1 MRRGAEIFRF
11 RVFGVAES
19 QRAYVKIEV
28 LILALARAG
37 RYPTFVLF
45 AANIPRVVEPFGAG
59 ALAGK
64 YPVAGAASFFQ
75 EQISFSDPV
84 PGTICRSETRTFH
97 GKWSRRA
104 FRQCGSRIRAN
115 CEDDF
120 LRGAQKKIF
129 CGHHWGRRGVL
140 RFRIPWP

>member
-19 QRAYVKIEV
+19 QRAYVKIEAR
-28 LILALARAG
+28 ILALARAG
-37 RYPTFVLF
+37 RYHTFVLC

-75 EQISFSDPV
+75 GQISFSDRLPR
-84 PGTICRSETRTFH
+84 TICRSDSRTFH
-97 GKWSRRA
+97 CNDTRRA
-104 FRQCGSRIRAN
+104 FLQRCSRRR
-115 CEDDF
+115 CH
-120 LRGAQKKIF
+120 LRSE
-129 CGHHWGRRGVL
+129 L
-140 RFRIPWP
+140 L